1 MDSQLLSLVG
11 PVAMF
16 GIAMS
21 ITPGPNN
28 IMLTASGANFGFR
41 RSIPHMLG
49 ICIGCL
55 LLMVLM
61 ALGLGAL
68 FTSLPVLQTILK
80 LTGSLYLL
88 WLAYK
93 IATSL
98 PPTLNANNVEQQP
111 MGFFPA
117 VVFQFAN
124 PKAWLMAISGIA
136 SFTLAGDYFVESA
149 ILACVVISVVN
160 LPSISLWA
168 GFGVA
173 IGKVLKTA
181 QHWRYFNV
189 IMGVL
194 TASCVLMILS

>member
-1 MDSQLLSLVG
+1 MESQLLSLVG
-11 PVAMF
+11 PLALF

-28 IMLTASGANFGFR
+28 LMLTASGANFGFR

-49 ICIGCL
+49 VCIGCL

-61 ALGLGAL
+61 ALGLGAM
-68 FTSLPVLQTILK
+68 FTTFPILQTGLK
-80 LTGSLYLL
+80 ISGSLYLL

-98 PPTLNANNVEQQP
+98 PPTMSQDGVAQQP
-111 MGFFPA
+111 MGFLPA
-117 VVFQFAN
+117 LLFQFAN

-149 ILACVVISVVN
+149 ILACVVISLVN

-168 GFGVA
+168 GFGVG

-189 IMGVL
+189 IMGFL
-194 TASCVLMILS
+194 TASCVLIILS